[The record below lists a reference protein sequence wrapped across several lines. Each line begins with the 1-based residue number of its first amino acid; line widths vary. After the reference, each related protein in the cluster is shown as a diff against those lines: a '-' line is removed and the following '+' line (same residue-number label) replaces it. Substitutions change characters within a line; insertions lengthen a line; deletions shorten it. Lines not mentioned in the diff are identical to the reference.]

1 MARRLAAAVGVVLL
15 VAGCGGG
22 GDSNGKSVSQYIE
35 KVNSIQH
42 GLSLPL
48 GQVAVGYRQLAAG
61 SNLETMQPKLAKSAR
76 TIRTLER
83 RVDAL
88 QPPPDAVRLDQIIRR
103 LVHGE
108 AQLGGEMAQL
118 AAYVRDS
125 APVLTRAT
133 AAGKSLHDALSAPRT
148 RAAQAT
154 ALESYAA
161 PVAAAA
167 KQLAKLEAPPRDTRA
182 VKRLPFCR
190 TESLV
195 ASSASSPRA
204 ACTSSPRTAGAPTP
218 KWTRI
223 SEPRSSR
230 MSTTAAIE
238 PPLPRP
244 TTDASSRS
252 SGRTPMITRRPAYG
266 RSASRSRTSRRLL
279 PNTAASVPSSSTMSA
294 PTRFIAG
301 EPMNSATNRL
311 SGRS

>member
-108 AQLGGEMAQL
+108 AQLGGELAQL

-161 PVAAAA
+161 PVDAAA
-167 KQLAKLEAPPRDTRA
+167 KQLAKLEAPPVVTPSQRTQVQTFRLIAARA
-182 VKRLPFCR
+182 
-190 TESLV
+190 
-195 ASSASSPRA
+195 RA
-204 ACTSSPRTAGAPTP
+204 LATALRAGKSGAQ
-218 KWTRI
+218 
-223 SEPRSSR
+223 EVHDLQ
-230 MSTTAAIE
+230 AAIA
-238 PPLPRP
+238 
-244 TTDASSRS
+244 T
-252 SGRTPMITRRPAYG
+252 
-266 RSASRSRTSRRLL
+266 
-279 PNTAASVPSSSTMSA
+279 SSSTEA
-294 PTRFIAG
+294 QKARIAAVKAFNG
-301 EPMNSATNRL
+301 RTARL
-311 SGRS
+311 RRLEA